1 MWKSSTVA
9 LRNGS
14 AYCDR
19 PIQLLAVLPRLDG
32 CRVIA
37 VLVATAV
44 PLTYNV
50 PVLPDSVTA
59 RCDHVFSG
67 SALVALRRCSPPLP
81 LVVMAKRG
89 AVPALT
95 VRNMFAVVP
104 VPKSNTRDQVVL
116 AAGLTQTEM
125 VKLDS
130 DDRIPDGIDT
140 YSLAPESLTA

>member
-32 CRVIA
+32 CSVMA

-44 PLTYNV
+44 PLTYSV
-50 PVLPDSVTA
+50 PVLPDRVTA

-67 SALVALRRCSPPLP
+67 SAEVALSRCSPPLP
-81 LVVMAKRG
+81 EVVIANRG

-95 VRNMFAVVP
+95 VRNMLTVVP
-104 VPKSNTRDQVVL
+104 VPKSKTRDQVL
-116 AAGLTQTEM
+116 FAAGFTHAEM

-130 DDRIPDGIDT
+130 ALRM
-140 YSLAPESLTA
+140 

>member
-19 PIQLLAVLPRLDG
+19 PIQLLVVLPRLDG
-32 CRVIA
+32 CKVMP

-50 PVLPDSVTA
+50 PVVPDNVTA

-67 SALVALRRCSPPLP
+67 SAEVALSRCSPPLP
-81 LVVMAKRG
+81 EVVMANRG
-89 AVPALT
+89 AVPALS
-95 VRNMFAVVP
+95 VRNMFVVVP
-104 VPKSNTRDQVVL
+104 VPKSNTRDHVEF
-116 AAGLTQTEM
+116 AAGLTHAEM
-125 VKLDS
+125 VKLLRPL
-130 DDRIPDGIDT
+130 RIPVGID
-140 YSLAPESLTA
+140 